1 MIPPF
6 LVTKAASLLAP
17 IAAKLGS
24 PLVKWVLI
32 GVGVLALIVSTWWM
46 TYDHMRTKYEQEK
59 QEAIQASFAAASAE
73 ARKQL
78 LAERALNA
86 TVLQARD
93 EKERTLNAL
102 IDEVRKK
109 ARRYANVKVQIPT
122 DVVLIHDQYAGMSDD
137 KHSTT
142 AKDTDPS
149 SGRAEVQ
156 SGSIQAETEQ
166 RVRVNFGEEGFVEM
180 TLENAVLM
188 LSDTYATL
196 QRMEQDYRA
205 FSEWNDGRET
215 IELSQGGEQ

>member
-1 MIPPF
+1 M
-6 LVTKAASLLAP
+6 
-17 IAAKLGS
+17 AAKLGS
-24 PLVKWVLI
+24 PIAKWVLI
-32 GVGVLALIVSTWWM
+32 GVVAIALIVSTWWM
-46 TYDHMRTKYEQEK
+46 TYDHMRTKYEREK

-93 EKERTLNAL
+93 EKERAL
-102 IDEVRKK
+102 SALVDEVRKK

-122 DVVLIHDQYAGMSDD
+122 DVVLIHDQYARMPNDT
-137 KHSTT
+137 HSATP
-142 AKDTDPS
+142 KDADLG
-149 SGRAEVQ
+149 SGRTEVQ
-156 SGSIQAETEQ
+156 SRPVQTEAEQ
-166 RVRVNFGEEGFVEM
+166 RVRVNFGEQGFVEM

-188 LSDTYATL
+188 LSETYATL